1 MLDEPFAASEVR
13 RFEELHLAAIEL
25 DIEGELE
32 AGRHAEIIGR
42 LAALVDEHPLRERLR
57 ALLMLALYRAGRQAE
72 ALNTYRDARWT
83 LVETLGL
90 EPGPELRRL
99 QEAILRQD
107 PSLELVVP
115 DEAWASRETV
125 TQVDAGAGQASRRR
139 RELRA
144 IEHELAAN
152 VIDLQTLR
160 ERTGRRG
167 RRPVGRVC
175 PFKGLEPF
183 DVADAELFFGRERL
197 VSEIV
202 ARLPGRSLV
211 GVVGPSGSGKSSAV
225 RAGLLPAL
233 AAGVLPGSERWTR
246 VVVRPGQRPLATLAR
261 ALAAQDAD
269 PLASALARVQTG
281 SRLVV
286 VVDQFEEV
294 FTTAEPAQRAAF
306 MDALVRDDER
316 LLTVLAIRADFYGP
330 CAEHPQLARRL
341 GESHVLVG
349 PMRPDELAR
358 AIEAPAAAAGLAVER
373 ELVGRLVDE
382 TAGATGG
389 LPLLSTTLVEL
400 WERRSGDRMT
410 MRAYE
415 RTGGV
420 RGAVARLAETAYEK
434 LAGADRPTARNMLL
448 RLAGAGEGEVAV
460 RRRVPLGEL
469 DLERRA
475 SAGRVLDVLTQ
486 YRLVTVGGETVEV
499 AHEALLREWPRLR
512 DWLEHD
518 AEARR
523 LHRHITLAASEWQA
537 AQRDPAELYRG
548 ARLASALDFA
558 ADHGEALNE
567 LERSFLAEARSV
579 SERDA
584 VRTRRLNRRLRVLLA
599 AALVALVAACGA
611 GIVALD
617 RGSVARRAATVA
629 DAQRLGAQALT
640 DERLDRA
647 LLLARA
653 GVDLDDSVATR
664 GNLLATLLRVRPG
677 SLGVLPDVRDIEIY
691 SVAVSAR
698 GDRLAIGDAF
708 GEIQVFDPRTRR
720 RLAGYR
726 LPSGLV
732 QRLAYSSDGA
742 TLAVA
747 DLDTSTSRT
756 MLELFDA
763 RSLRRRTRVKLPVLP
778 EASDFVGASPLFT
791 ANGRDLVVLE
801 TPFPRG
807 QQVVRLVNGRSA
819 TVARRAFR
827 FRGTAL
833 DPVVSSDGRRVF
845 VTSAQDDATYE
856 LDSANLRVIGR
867 HPAGGVALALHPDD
881 RTLAIAR
888 ENGTV
893 TLLRPGASPP
903 RRLAGRADGGIVRMR
918 FTPDGNRLL
927 AVAEDGK
934 LTVWDAASGAVSR
947 RLDAHAG
954 SAEGLAV
961 TPDGRT
967 AVTSGVDG
975 RVRLWDIAGDRRL
988 MQSIALRR
996 PFKVDDFT
1004 PRGIAITPDDR
1015 TLAVTQSDGSVEML
1029 DTATLERRAVVR
1041 TGKGAALALDFSADG
1056 RQLAIGGENGMVGLW
1071 DARTL
1076 APAGRL
1082 AGLRSRTQ
1090 AIAFSPDGRLLAA
1103 GDTNT
1108 NATGVRIWDVRRR
1121 ALTPFRSDTPANSVA
1136 FSPDGRLLA
1145 AAGSDAGTEV
1155 RDVHTSKL
1163 VAHLRTGELARSVA
1177 FSPNGRLLFVG
1188 LFNGAGQFYS
1198 THDWKPLGARVR
1210 GQGQRLMYP
1219 VFTPDGRTLA
1229 TASADGTVLLW
1240 DVASRKAI
1248 GAPFT
1253 VQREAF
1259 VATAISHDGA
1269 YLYAAPTGTRGVRLA
1284 LSHDAWKRLAC
1295 TIAGRTLTRQE
1306 WHEAVPARP
1315 YRAVCA
1321 TRR

>member
-1 MLDEPFAASEVR
+1 MQIRVLDSVGVELNDRPVKLGGPKQRAVLAMLALNANTTVSVERLIDGLWGEDPPATGAKMVQQYVSQLRRLLDDDDGGLIVTRGRGYELHVDPATVDGLRFERLVELAADEGAGRRSELAREALDLWRGLPLAGMLDEPFAASEVR

-893 TLLRPGASPP
+893 TLLRPGAFTTQAARRARRRRDREDALHTRRQQAP
-903 RRLAGRADGGIVRMR
+903 RRRRRWQADGVGRGLRSRQPAARRPRGIGRGAGRHPGRADGRDLRRGR
-918 FTPDGNRLL
+918 PGQ
-927 AVAEDGK
+927 AVGHRRRQ
-934 LTVWDAASGAVSR
+934 TIDAIDRAPAPVQSR
-947 RLDAHAG
+947 RLHPARHRHHPGRPDARGDAERRLRRDARHGDARAPSGRAHGQGARRSRSTSARTGG
-954 SAEGLAV
+954 SSPSAA
-961 TPDGRT
+961 RT
-967 AVTSGVDG
+967 AWSGSG
-975 RVRLWDIAGDRRL
+975 
-988 MQSIALRR
+988 
-996 PFKVDDFT
+996 T
-1004 PRGIAITPDDR
+1004 P
-1015 TLAVTQSDGSVEML
+1015 
-1029 DTATLERRAVVR
+1029 
-1041 TGKGAALALDFSADG
+1041 
-1056 RQLAIGGENGMVGLW
+1056 
-1071 DARTL
+1071 AR
-1076 APAGRL
+1076 
-1082 AGLRSRTQ
+1082 
-1090 AIAFSPDGRLLAA
+1090 
-1103 GDTNT
+1103 
-1108 NATGVRIWDVRRR
+1108 WRRR
-1121 ALTPFRSDTPANSVA
+1121 A
-1136 FSPDGRLLA
+1136 
-1145 AAGSDAGTEV
+1145 
-1155 RDVHTSKL
+1155 
-1163 VAHLRTGELARSVA
+1163 
-1177 FSPNGRLLFVG
+1177 
-1188 LFNGAGQFYS
+1188 
-1198 THDWKPLGARVR
+1198 
-1210 GQGQRLMYP
+1210 
-1219 VFTPDGRTLA
+1219 
-1229 TASADGTVLLW
+1229 
-1240 DVASRKAI
+1240 ASR
-1248 GAPFT
+1248 GCAPGRRRSRSRPT
-1253 VQREAF
+1253 AACSPR
-1259 VATAISHDGA
+1259 AT
-1269 YLYAAPTGTRGVRLA
+1269 PTPTPRACASGT
-1284 LSHDAWKRLAC
+1284 
-1295 TIAGRTLTRQE
+1295 
-1306 WHEAVPARP
+1306 
-1315 YRAVCA
+1315 
-1321 TRR
+1321 